1 MSFLNT
7 IWDVLW
13 SLLLIYAFVV
23 FIFALF
29 AVIRDLFRDH
39 EMNGWVKALWI
50 ILLVFVPFITVLIY
64 VVARG
69 RKMAERNIKDQ
80 AAAQEAAK
88 HYIRDVAGTSA
99 SDEIAKAKALY
110 DAGTITAQEFETLK
124 AKSLS

>member
-13 SLLLIYAFVV
+13 SLLLIYAFIV

-39 EMNGWVKALWI
+39 EMGGWVKALWI
-50 ILLVFVPFITVLIY
+50 ILLVLLPVITVLVY

-80 AAAQEAAK
+80 AAAQDAAK
-88 HYIRDVAGTSA
+88 QYIRDVAGTSA
-99 SDEIAKAKALY
+99 SDEIAKAKALF
-110 DAGTITAQEFETLK
+110 DAGTITEQEFETLK